1 MNKPAIQTGVCA
13 GTADDSTAYQRKSS
27 PWSPQS
33 VAETPTVLLRTVE
46 RPIAFFVL
54 NVGTELRAEPTA
66 VRGIAERSDTGA
78 PALRGRRQ
86 ALQFEPMVRSRS

>member
-33 VAETPTVLLRTVE
+33 VAETPTVLRRIKEKAPCFSAGMNPT
-46 RPIAFFVL
+46 RPST
-54 NVGTELRAEPTA
+54 NH
-66 VRGIAERSDTGA
+66 
-78 PALRGRRQ
+78 RQ
-86 ALQFEPMVRSRS
+86 